1 MQNKKDKYIAALLAF
16 VGGIFGVHRFYL
28 NQRGLAFLMIGIT
41 LVTFGILS
49 AIISFI
55 DALLFLTMSSDQ
67 FDKKYNAVYFE
78 EKNEK
83 FSYKSY
89 KPSGEQ
95 GRRKQKKQKN
105 REILKRINHYKNS
118 GIEHFHLYDFEESI
132 EDFKK
137 ILELDPYN
145 VAANFNIACA
155 YSQIEKPE
163 ESMRHISRAV
173 RAGYDD
179 FEKIRKHEKLSF
191 VRIQPEWEN
200 FEKNGF
206 LFDVDDSGRR
216 TESEEKKKE
225 ELDVKEEIEK
235 EGNENLL
242 ESLKKLHDQRERGGI
257 SEEEFQLERRKLM
270 SS

>member
-41 LVTFGILS
+41 LVTLGILS

-55 DALLFLTMSSDQ
+55 DALLFLAMSSDQ
-67 FDKKYNAVYFE
+67 FDKKYNAVYYE
-78 EKNEK
+78 EKNQK

-89 KPSGEQ
+89 NPSGQRGGEN
-95 GRRKQKKQKN
+95 QKKQKS
-105 REILKRINHYKNS
+105 REILKKINHYRNS
-118 GIEHFHLYDFEESI
+118 GIEHFRLYDFEESI

-137 ILELDPYN
+137 VLELDPYN

-155 YSQIEKPE
+155 YSQIEKPNK
-163 ESMRHISRAV
+163 SMRHISRAV

-179 FEKIRKHEKLSF
+179 FEKIRNHEKLSF
-191 VRIQPEWEN
+191 VRIQPEWED

-206 LFDVDDSGRR
+206 LFDVDDYGWG
-216 TESEEKKKE
+216 TEREGEE
-225 ELDVKEEIEK
+225 ELGVKEKTEK
-235 EGNENLL
+235 QENENLL

-257 SEEEFQLERRKLM
+257 TEEEFQLERRKLM